1 VTFPDV
7 KNKAEAAS
15 LEGRLRHVGD
25 RCRLVFVF
33 SSRHEKKAAFEA
45 LTMMKAPI

>member
-7 KNKAEAAS
+7 KSKAGAAS

-25 RCRLVFVF
+25 KCRLVFVF
-33 SSRHEKKAAFEA
+33 SSRYEKKAAFET
-45 LTMMKAPI
+45 LTVMKPPV

>member
-7 KNKAEAAS
+7 KSKAGAAS

-25 RCRLVFVF
+25 KCRLVFVF
-33 SSRHEKKAAFEA
+33 SSRKEGSIRDPDSDE
-45 LTMMKAPI
+45 PPV